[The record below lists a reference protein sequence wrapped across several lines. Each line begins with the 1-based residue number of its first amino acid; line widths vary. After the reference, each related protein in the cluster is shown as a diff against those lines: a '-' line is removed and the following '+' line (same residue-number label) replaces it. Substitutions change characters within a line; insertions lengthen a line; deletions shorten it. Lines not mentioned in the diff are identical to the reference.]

1 MKFFLL
7 QYIFQSVTA
16 YGRTMIEQ
24 TKQEVEHKYCVKN
37 GYDHDA
43 VVSNIFI
50 QWLILFVDLPNFLLF
65 QKTTQTFIIY
75 CSLRYLFSS
84 QKSEVKQNMTS
95 SGLHFIVKPSIPRE
109 RQKIKLIL
117 LSQFNF

>member
-7 QYIFQSVTA
+7 LYIFQSVTA

-43 VVSNIFI
+43 VVSNTFI
-50 QWLILFVDLPNFLLF
+50 QWLILFCRFTKIFFYSKKLLQHLLF
-65 QKTTQTFIIY
+65 TVHLGTYSVHRKVR
-75 CSLRYLFSS
+75 S
-84 QKSEVKQNMTS
+84 N
-95 SGLHFIVKPSIPRE
+95 
-109 RQKIKLIL
+109 KI
-117 LSQFNF
+117 

>member
-1 MKFFLL
+1 MGSNTTKHKVFLL

-37 GYDHDA
+37 GYEHDA

-50 QWLILFVDLPNFLLF
+50 QWTYILHSFT
-65 QKTTQTFIIY
+65 K
-75 CSLRYLFSS
+75 CS
-84 QKSEVKQNMTS
+84 
-95 SGLHFIVKPSIPRE
+95 SIP
-109 RQKIKLIL
+109 
-117 LSQFNF
+117 